1 MRITLIAL
9 LFCLPAFAVVP
20 AHALAEKPQTIECP
34 LKVPVSFK
42 PEKSIPTMQFRD
54 FETDTI
60 EFQRLEM
67 FDQDPKK
74 KMLLKPDNGDAPPPH
89 TWTIKAPEEKKED
102 GAPAWQQ
109 TATEKPKAIIP
120 WLVCYYGKNSK
131 QLFVKRFAKI
141 PSSCTTQASK
151 TNPKIFNTVVCK

>member
-9 LFCLPAFAVVP
+9 LFCLPAYA
-20 AHALAEKPQTIECP
+20 AEKPQTIECP
-34 LKVPVSFK
+34 LKVPVSFR

-54 FETDTI
+54 FETDEI
-60 EFQRLEM
+60 EFKSLEM

-74 KMLLKPDNGDAPPPH
+74 KMSLKPDNGDSPQPH

-102 GAPAWQQ
+102 GTPAWQQ
-109 TATEKPKAIIP
+109 TAGEKPKAIIP

>member
-1 MRITLIAL
+1 MRITFIAL
-9 LFCLPAFAVVP
+9 LFYLPAFAVVP

-34 LKVPVSFK
+34 LKVPVSFR

-54 FETDTI
+54 FETDEI
-60 EFQRLEM
+60 EFKNLEM

-74 KMLLKPDNGDAPPPH
+74 KMSLKPDNGDTPPPH

-102 GAPAWQQ
+102 GTPAWQQ
-109 TATEKPKAIIP
+109 TTGEKPKAIIP

-141 PSSCTTQASK
+141 PSTCTTQASK
-151 TNPKIFNTVVCK
+151 TNPKVFNTVVCK